1 MKDNFR
7 TLLIY
12 FKFEPVK
19 SVSAK
24 LLREPYL
31 GDENEVQNR
40 INNEM
45 WRQRFDYYFLYENL
59 TLISLGFSDI
69 N

>member
-7 TLLIY
+7 TLLTY

-24 LLREPYL
+24 LLKEPYI
-31 GDENEVQNR
+31 GDENEVPNW

-45 WRQRFDYYFLYENL
+45 WRQRFD
-59 TLISLGFSDI
+59 
-69 N
+69 